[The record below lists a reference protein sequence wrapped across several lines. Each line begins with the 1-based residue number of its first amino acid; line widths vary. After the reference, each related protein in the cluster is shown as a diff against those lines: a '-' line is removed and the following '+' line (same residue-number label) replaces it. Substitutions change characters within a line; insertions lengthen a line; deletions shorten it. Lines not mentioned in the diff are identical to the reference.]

1 MATWSNQSKNS
12 ATFSNQTKNSAS
24 WTNQSR
30 SNVSD
35 ADYLLAEDDTYLL
48 QEDGASKFILDQ
60 FMGTLITWT
69 FETKN

>member
-1 MATWSNQSKNS
+1 MATWSNQAKNS

-30 SNVSD
+30 SNVAD
-35 ADYLLAEDDTYLL
+35 ADYLLAEDGTYLL

-60 FMGTLITWT
+60 FTGTLITWT
-69 FETKN
+69 FASKN